1 MSAYLAS
8 STLYQALQSRRFVIA
23 GPCVLESYDLA
34 LQVAHAVK
42 KAAKEAGLLAVFKS
56 SFDKA
61 NRTSGTGFRGP
72 GMMLGLEWLA
82 SIRKETG
89 LPVTTDI
96 HDPSEAEPVA
106 AVADILQIPALL
118 CRQTPLLLA
127 AALTGKVVNV
137 KKGQFMSPWDMDNV
151 VKKIKI
157 TGNNPH
163 VMLTERGTTFGYNN
177 LVVDMRSIPVMSGFD
192 VPVVMDA
199 THSVQLPG
207 GQGGCSGGDRTMVPY
222 LARAAAAAGCH
233 GVFLECHPNPDEAL
247 CDGPNSLR
255 LSDLPGLLQKLCA
268 IWRVSH
274 GE

>member
-8 STLYQALQSRRFVIA
+8 SALYQALQNKRFVIA

-34 LQVAHAVK
+34 FQVALAVK
-42 KAAKEAGLLAVFKS
+42 KAAAEAGFFAVFKS

-61 NRTSGTGFRGP
+61 NRTSGSGFRGP
-72 GMMLGLEWLA
+72 GMKLGLEWLA

-96 HDPSEAEPVA
+96 HDPSEAEPVGA
-106 AVADILQIPALL
+106 KVDILQIPALL
-118 CRQTPLLLA
+118 SRQTPLLLA

-137 KKGQFMSPWDMDNV
+137 KKGQFMSPWDAGNIVD
-151 VKKIKI
+151 KIRV
-157 TGNNPH
+157 TGKNPH
-163 VMLTERGTTFGYNN
+163 VVLTERGTTFGYNN
-177 LVVDMRSIPVMSGFD
+177 LVVDMRSIPVMSRFG

-207 GQGGCSGGDRTMVPY
+207 GQGGCSGGDRAMVPY
-222 LARAAAAAGCH
+222 LACAAAAAGCH
-233 GVFLECHPNPDEAL
+233 GVFIECHPNPDEAL
-247 CDGPNSLR
+247 CDGPNSLK
-255 LSDLPGLLQKLCA
+255 LEDLPGLLQKLGG

-274 GE
+274 GK